1 MIFSLDSH
9 VHINLKTMWKKYIQH
24 LLGIDTKDKQRAIRI
39 RRRLSIFYA
48 FLGWNCFGL
57 AFYVILKDKIPTDS
71 TERRKSYRL
80 LTGVPDNMHV
90 LQVSGLKVTK
100 EFDINYKNEEEKEA
114 AEIEKATTKVEH

>member
-1 MIFSLDSH
+1 MFFLFFIGYIIFSLDSH

-57 AFYVILKDKIPTDS
+57 AFYVIVKDKIPTDS
-71 TERRKSYRL
+71 TERSTSAFYRFLTLVLSEKLTKHLLFYRK
-80 LTGVPDNMHV
+80 V
-90 LQVSGLKVTK
+90 
-100 EFDINYKNEEEKEA
+100 I
-114 AEIEKATTKVEH
+114 

>member
-1 MIFSLDSH
+1 
-9 VHINLKTMWKKYIQH
+9 MWKKYIQH

-39 RRRLSIFYA
+39 RRRLSILYA